1 MREFEEIL
9 DKADRDIRDEK
20 EKIFGYVI
28 IGLEKF
34 PNARII
40 DILKLKEIFDK
51 KSKKLTSDSRGE
63 MPIKPTLTSNAE
75 KHSSGMSRAER
86 RAMERMNRQKVGSN
100 KKKKK

>member
-20 EKIFGYVI
+20 EKIFGFVI
-28 IGLEKF
+28 MGLEKF
-34 PNARII
+34 PKARVT
-40 DILKLKEIFDK
+40 DILNLKEVFDK
-51 KSKKLTSDSRGE
+51 ESKKLTSNPCGE
-63 MPIKPTLTSNAE
+63 MPIKPMLTSNAE